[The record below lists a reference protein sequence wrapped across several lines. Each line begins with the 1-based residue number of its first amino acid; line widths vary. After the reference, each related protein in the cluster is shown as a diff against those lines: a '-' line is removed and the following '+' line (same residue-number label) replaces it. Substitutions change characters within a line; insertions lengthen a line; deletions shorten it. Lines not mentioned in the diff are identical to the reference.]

1 MPAEV
6 LSNKTNWGDVLD
18 DTLGDETE
26 DIQQNGPITHEEP
39 DGTRVTVE
47 YRTNEDGKRVKV
59 TRKTRMRL
67 VQAQVNH
74 AVAERK
80 KWKKFGEASGLGPG
94 PDSNS
99 TSFGEKVYLKLTTT
113 LKEQDNAPS
122 EEKSP
127 LQLALASAAKNK
139 INCRICKGDHYTY
152 KCPYKDTHQPLDEI
166 APAETKD
173 AAPTTEPTATHDAS
187 GKYIPPSLRGG
198 AKPSAGSTPP
208 TGDRMSDRNRD
219 DLSTIRITNL
229 SEDTT
234 EQDVKDLVSRFG
246 HTSRVFV
253 ARDRET
259 NTCKGFAF
267 VSYYSKEDAERAQK
281 ALNGYGYDNLILR
294 VEWAR

>member
-1 MPAEV
+1 MPAETI
-6 LSNKTNWGDVLD
+6 NKQKLDWADDVD
-18 DTLGDETE
+18 DDAV
-26 DIQQNGPITHEEP
+26 DQQGPITRQED

-47 YRTNEDGKRVKV
+47 YRVNEDGKKVKI
-59 TRKTRMRL
+59 TRRTRMRL

-80 KWKKFGEASGLGPG
+80 KWKKFGEASGLAPG

-99 TSFGEKVYLKLTTT
+99 TSFGEQVFLKLTTT

-122 EEKSP
+122 EEKNP
-127 LQLALASAAKNK
+127 LEKLLQSAGKNK

-166 APAETKD
+166 AAPEPA
-173 AAPTTEPTATHDAS
+173 AAPEPSATHDAS
-187 GKYIPPSLRGG
+187 GKYIPPSLRNKGLGG
-198 AKPSAGSTPP
+198 APP
-208 TGDRMSDRNRD
+208 VGETMGGRGGDRRD

-267 VSYYSKEDAERAQK
+267 VSYYSKEDAEKAQN

-294 VEWAR
+294 VEWAKSNKD